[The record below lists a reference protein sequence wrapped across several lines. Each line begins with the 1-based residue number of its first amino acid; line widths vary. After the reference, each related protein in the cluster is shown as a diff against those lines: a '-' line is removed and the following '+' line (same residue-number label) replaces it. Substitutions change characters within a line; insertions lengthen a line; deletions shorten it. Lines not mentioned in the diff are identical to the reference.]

1 MEPVHSLIS
10 CGALSETEKQE
21 ICEKMIE
28 SYFFKTESK
37 CRKRKLNEE
46 ETKNECDH
54 LKRTYISDSSTSQ
67 STSKSKLSFLEN
79 IVGKQ
84 DLQWKKIT
92 AENLNLDYVKLFT
105 KTEADALF
113 QEAEKVIRYNSNSK
127 VFVHGKW
134 YKVPRKQT
142 AYGDTGLTYTF
153 SGATVSAQPWNNAPF
168 LKNISDMV
176 SSLTGH
182 QFNFVLVN
190 RYNDGNDHMGEH
202 RDDEADL
209 VPNSA
214 IASVSLGQARD
225 FVFRHADARGSGA
238 KRKIDPVKL
247 ELSHGSLLMMNYPTN
262 VYWFHSLPVRKK
274 AILPR
279 INLTFREMVVKK

>member
-1 MEPVHSLIS
+1 MCFPRMNRAQEP
-10 CGALSETEKQE
+10 KN
-21 ICEKMIE
+21 
-28 SYFFKTESK
+28 SYFKTEPK
-37 CRKRKLNEE
+37 CSKRKLDKE
-46 ETKNECDH
+46 ETENDSGH
-54 LKRTYISDSSTSQ
+54 FKRTYVSGDGGSCQ
-67 STSKSKLSFLEN
+67 STSNSKLSFLAN
-79 IVGKQ
+79 ICRKQ

-92 AENLNLDYVKLFT
+92 AENLNLDYIQLFS

-113 QEAEKVIRYNSNSK
+113 QEAEKVIKYNANSK

-134 YKVPRKQT
+134 HKVPRKQT

-153 SGATVSAQPWNNAPF
+153 SGATVSAQPWNNASF
-168 LKNISDMV
+168 LKNICDLV

-182 QFNFVLVN
+182 KFNFVLVN

-202 RDDEADL
+202 RDDEGDL
-209 VPNSA
+209 VPRSV

-225 FVFRHADARGSGA
+225 FVFRHVESRGSNA

-247 ELSHGSLLMMNYPTN
+247 ELSHGSLLIMNHPTN

-274 AILPR
+274 AIFPR
-279 INLTFREMVVKK
+279 INLTFREMVVKNKTSP